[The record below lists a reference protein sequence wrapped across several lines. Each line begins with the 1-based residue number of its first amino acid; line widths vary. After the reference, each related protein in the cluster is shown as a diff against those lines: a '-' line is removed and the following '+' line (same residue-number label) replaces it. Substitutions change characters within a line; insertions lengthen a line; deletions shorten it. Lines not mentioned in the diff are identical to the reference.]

1 MTKRHGS
8 AFIKSLKRDKYLVMM
23 VLPCIAFF
31 VIFHFIPMFWNI
43 IAFQKYNIRGGIF
56 ESTWVGLSNFERFF
70 ASPNAARVIGNT
82 FIISFMDLIIGFPVP
97 IIFALFLSEIKNK
110 YVKRTIQTFTY
121 LPHFISVVV
130 VVGMMKIF
138 LSPTDGIVNN
148 IITSLGG
155 SPIDFFSTAGVFRWL
170 YVLSNIWQNFGW
182 DSIIYFAAVA
192 GINPELYEAAEV
204 DGAGRWTKMFHISL
218 PSISPTIITL
228 LIMRIGWLLSVGF
241 EKIILMYNEATYQT
255 ADVISSYVFRVGIL
269 NADFSYGTAIGLF
282 NSLVSIILIAG
293 ANFIS
298 KRLSDTS
305 LF

>member
-82 FIISFMDLIIGFPVP
+82 FIISFMDLIMGFPVP

>member
-43 IAFQKYNIRGGIF
+43 ISFQKYNIRGGIF

-82 FIISFMDLIIGFPVP
+82 FIISFMDLIMGFPVP